1 MMNVERL
8 PIKNE
13 IIQILQQ
20 QGIQT
25 LYPPQAE
32 ALPRALNGENIV
44 VAVPT
49 AAGKSLVAYL
59 PIIQE
64 AFLHKK
70 KSLYIVPLRALARE
84 KWEDLQPFKKLG
96 IKIGIATG
104 DLDEKASYLAKND
117 IIVCTSEK
125 ADSLLRHQ
133 ANWLND
139 IAVLVADEIHLIN
152 DISRGPT
159 LEMIIARFRAMN
171 PDIQIIA
178 LSATIKNAQEIARW
192 LDSILIESKWR
203 PVPLK
208 EGIYHK
214 NKIYYGIDDVKTVSA
229 SSPGKIAPLI
239 IETIKEGG
247 QALIFVNTRRATEKI
262 GETLGGDIGSIIQHN
277 KLEKISQ
284 TLRQAEGTIMGKKLI
299 GCIKK
304 GVAFH
309 HAGLSEQQRRTVEQS
324 FKAGDIKCIVATP
337 TLAAGVNVPA
347 RRVIIRDLWRYASEF
362 GGMAPIPVLE
372 IKQMMGRA
380 GRPGYDKEGEAI
392 LIAKN
397 KGEIERLWTQ
407 YIIAEVEPIYSKLG
421 SEPALRMHLLALI
434 ATNFVSNIEELYQ
447 FMAGTFFV
455 YQSGSFPTEKIQEI
469 LQFLEENDFIA
480 IDGNYLKAT
489 TFGRKTSDLY
499 IDPLSAL
506 KLRTALESRIKPT
519 IFSFLHAICTTPDMI
534 GLYLRSKDSNWIMEK
549 AEKEKFLFEDGFY
562 STLMNEWFLSEIKT
576 ASLLEDWINEATE
589 DQIVMKYNVGPG
601 DIHNKIE
608 TATWLIH
615 AMRELARMF
624 NFEVV
629 SPLDKLLI
637 RVKNGCKEELLNL
650 IQLRDIGRVRSR
662 ALYKAGFKTINQLRD
677 INIKT
682 LSKIPTIGE
691 RVAKSIKEQLGETDG
706 TQNNLL

>member
-1 MMNVERL
+1 MMNIQRL
-8 PIKNE
+8 PIKDE
-13 IIQILQQ
+13 IIQIVQQ

-25 LYPPQAE
+25 LYPPQEE
-32 ALPRALNGENIV
+32 ALPHVLNGKNIV

-139 IAVLVADEIHLIN
+139 VAILVADEIHLIN

-159 LEMIIARFRAMN
+159 LEVVIARFRAMN

-178 LSATIKNAQEIARW
+178 LSATIKNTQEIANW
-192 LDSILIESKWR
+192 LDSILIESEWR

-214 NKIYYGIDDVKTVSA
+214 NKIYYGVDDIITI
-229 SSPGKIAPLI
+229 SSSSSRKMDPLI
-239 IETIKEGG
+239 IETIKDGG

-262 GETLGGDIGSIIQHN
+262 GETLGGDIASFVQKD

-284 TLRQAEGTIMGKKLI
+284 TLLQGESTIVGKKLM

-304 GVAFH
+304 GIAFH

-324 FKAGDIKCIVATP
+324 FKKGDIKCIVATP
-337 TLAAGVNVPA
+337 TLAAGVNIPA

-362 GGMAPIPVLE
+362 GGMTPIPVLE

-380 GRPGYDKEGEAI
+380 GRPGYDTEGEAI

-397 KGEIERLWTQ
+397 EGEIERLWTQ
-407 YIIAEVEPIYSKLG
+407 YIMADVEPIYSKLG

-434 ATNFVSNIEELYQ
+434 STNFVSHIEELYQ
-447 FMAGTFFV
+447 FIAGTFFV
-455 YQSGSFPTEKIQEI
+455 RQSGSLPIDKIQEI
-469 LQFLEENDFIA
+469 LRFLEENDFIS
-480 IDGNYLKAT
+480 IDDNFLKAT
-489 TFGRKTSDLY
+489 IFGRKTSDLY

-506 KLRTALESRIKPT
+506 KLRTALESRVKPS

-534 GLYLRSKDSNWIMEK
+534 CLYLRNKDSAWIMEK
-549 AEKEKFLFEDGFY
+549 AEKERYLFEDGSY
-562 STLMNEWFLSEIKT
+562 ATLLNEWFLSEIKT
-576 ASLLEDWINEATE
+576 ASLIEDWINEVTE
-589 DQIVMKYNVGPG
+589 DQIVNKYNVGPG
-601 DIHNKIE
+601 DIHNKVE

-615 AMRELARMF
+615 SMRELARMF

-629 SPLDKLLI
+629 SSLDKLLI

-677 INIKT
+677 TNIKT

-691 RVAKSIKEQLGETDG
+691 RVAKSIKEQIGETDG
-706 TQNNLL
+706 TKNNWL